1 MAARGKIRR
10 LDGSAAAF
18 TKNGHN
24 HSSRIIDA
32 LARLRCVRSFV
43 SDGELTA

>member
-1 MAARGKIRR
+1 MAGRSKIRR
-10 LDGSAAAF
+10 LGGSAAAF

-32 LARLRCVRSFV
+32 LTRLRCVRSFV
-43 SDGELTA
+43 IDGELIA

>member
-1 MAARGKIRR
+1 MAARSKIRR
-10 LDGSAAAF
+10 LGGSVAAF

-24 HSSRIIDA
+24 QSSRIIDD

-43 SDGELTA
+43 IDGELMA